1 VNNLSF
7 SSFDLIDGIIVFII
21 SEIKFC
27 IDIKYVSK
35 IFAPEDEYSVIKLNK
50 IDNVKLMSNNEM
62 IPLINFHTFYG
73 LTIPRENSNNRL
85 FLLDYE
91 NHRIAFL
98 VDRVKEF
105 ITINKDVQDSLRF
118 VPVTD
123 KPYLTGRVNYEG
135 ETILIPD
142 LDKII
147 SDQKSNRLHSSEYL
161 SKLNKK
167 EKPFR

>member
-1 VNNLSF
+1 VNNLTF
-7 SSFDLIDGIIVFII
+7 NSFDLIDGIIVFII

-35 IFAPEDEYSVIKLNK
+35 IMTPEVGYSVITINK

-73 LTIPRENSNNRL
+73 LTVPQENRNNRL

-98 VDRVKEF
+98 VDRVKEI
-105 ITINKDVQDSLRF
+105 ITINKDIQDSLKF
-118 VPVTD
+118 VPITD

-135 ETILIPD
+135 ETILFPD
-142 LDKII
+142 LGKII
-147 SDQKSNRLHSSEYL
+147 LDKKSNKMYSSE
-161 SKLNKK
+161 
-167 EKPFR
+167 

>member
-1 VNNLSF
+1 VNNLTF
-7 SSFDLIDGIIVFII
+7 NSFDLIDGIIVFII

-35 IFAPEDEYSVIKLNK
+35 IMTPEVGYSVITINK

-73 LTIPRENSNNRL
+73 LTVPQENRNNRL

-98 VDRVKEF
+98 VDRVKEI
-105 ITINKDVQDSLRF
+105 ITINKDIQDSLKF
-118 VPVTD
+118 VPITD
-123 KPYLTGRVNYEG
+123 KPYLIGRVNYEG
-135 ETILIPD
+135 ETILFPD
-142 LDKII
+142 LGKII
-147 SDQKSNRLHSSEYL
+147 LDKKSNKMYSLE
-161 SKLNKK
+161 
-167 EKPFR
+167 